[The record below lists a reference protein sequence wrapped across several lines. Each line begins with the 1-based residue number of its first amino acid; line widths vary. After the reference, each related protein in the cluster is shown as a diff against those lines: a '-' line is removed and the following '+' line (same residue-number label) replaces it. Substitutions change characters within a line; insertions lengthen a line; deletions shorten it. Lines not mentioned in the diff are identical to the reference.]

1 MTDAIGSNGNKKVLK
16 WMSIVGARPQFVK
29 LGPVCRAIDEHN
41 RQAGSQ
47 QINHVILHT
56 GQHYDHEVSGL
67 LFSQLGLP
75 EPNYMLSAGS
85 GSAGVQ
91 MARMMAR
98 MERALS
104 VEKPDWVVVYG
115 DTNSTLVGA
124 LLAARMKFPLAHV
137 EAGCR
142 SLDSGMPEEQN
153 RIVADHLSRLL
164 LTPSKSTVENL
175 QKEGIGSGADPHKR
189 RAVAVGDVMYDTLL
203 QNLPLAQKFATEAL
217 EGLGFEKG
225 NYYLLTIHRAENTD
239 NPERLRTILQAAS
252 SLDLPVLFPVHPRT
266 KHVLQAAKISPN
278 GAVRCVPPLGYL
290 EMLALGGNAKKILTD
305 SGGVQK
311 EAFYL
316 GIPCVTLREQTEWPE
331 TVELGAN
338 RLGGVSAQSI
348 REAVFGVQNEDWSHA
363 TPYGDGK
370 SAQKIVNEIVNASED
385 KFQSVSH

>member
-1 MTDAIGSNGNKKVLK
+1 MAEVIGSKVNHRVMK
-16 WMSIVGARPQFVK
+16 WMSVVGARPQFVK
-29 LGPVCRAIDEHN
+29 LGPVCRAIEAHN
-41 RQAGSQ
+41 RHSGSP

-75 EPNYMLSAGS
+75 EPNYKLSVGS

-91 MARMMAR
+91 LARMIAR
-98 MERALS
+98 MERTFAA
-104 VEKPDWVVVYG
+104 EKPDWVVVYG
-115 DTNSTLVGA
+115 DTNSTLAGA

-142 SLDSGMPEEQN
+142 SLNSEMPEEQN

-164 LTPSKSTVENL
+164 LTPSRSTMENL
-175 QKEGIGSGADPHKR
+175 HKEGIGSENDPHKR
-189 RAVAVGDVMYDTLL
+189 RTVVVGDVMYDTLL
-203 QNLPLAQKFATEAL
+203 QNLPLAEKVRKDSL
-217 EGLGFEKG
+217 EELGFKRG
-225 NYYLLTIHRAENTD
+225 KYYLLTIHRAENTD
-239 NPERLRTILQAAS
+239 SPERLRTILQAAS
-252 SLDLPVLFPVHPRT
+252 SLDMPVLFPVHPRT
-266 KHVLQAAKISPN
+266 KQVLAYAKISPN

-290 EMLALGGNAKKILTD
+290 EMLALAGNACKILTD

-316 GIPCVTLREQTEWPE
+316 GVPCVTLREQTEWPE

-338 RLGGVSAQSI
+338 RLGGASVQSI
-348 REAVFGVQNEDWSHA
+348 REAVCGVQDKDWSRA

-370 SAQKIVNEIVNASED
+370 SAQNIVGELLAATAQPVHA
-385 KFQSVSH
+385 